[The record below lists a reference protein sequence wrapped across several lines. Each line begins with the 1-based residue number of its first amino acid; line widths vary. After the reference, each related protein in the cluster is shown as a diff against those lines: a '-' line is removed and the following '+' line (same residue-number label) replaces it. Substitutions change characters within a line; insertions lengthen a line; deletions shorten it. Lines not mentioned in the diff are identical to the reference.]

1 MSNRVGKIDGQRIIT
16 YALVIGGGYYFI
28 IRPLM
33 VKLGILPSPQQVA
46 QEAASTQNISDY
58 INASLA
64 KQQPTKSKGEW
75 QIIANNI
82 YNDLKQSGVADN
94 KSDAG
99 YQVARV
105 QNDADFA
112 LLYDTFG
119 SRQEYFFGIPT
130 GGMQD
135 LVQFI
140 NGNLSTSDIAVIND
154 NYSRKGIKFR
164 F

>member
-1 MSNRVGKIDGQRIIT
+1 MARVGKDGQQIIT
-16 YALVIGGGYYFI
+16 YSLVAAGAYFFI
-28 IRPLM
+28 IKPVL
-33 VKLGILPSPQQVA
+33 VKLGIMKSA
-46 QEAASTQNISDY
+46 QELQQEASQQQNISDY
-58 INASLA
+58 IDQSLS
-64 KQQPTKSKGEW
+64 KQLPTKSKGEW

-82 YNDLKQSGVADN
+82 YNDLKFSGASDN
-94 KSDAG
+94 KTDAG

-119 SRQEYFFGIPT
+119 QRQEYFFGLPT
-130 GGMQD
+130 GGLQD

-140 NGNLSTSDIAVIND
+140 HGNLDKTSISIIND
-154 NYSRKGIKFR
+154 NYTRKGIKFR

>member
-1 MSNRVGKIDGQRIIT
+1 MARVGKDGQQIIT
-16 YALVIGGGYYFI
+16 YGLVAAGAYFFI
-28 IRPLM
+28 IKPVL
-33 VKLGILPSPQQVA
+33 VKLGIVKSA
-46 QEAASTQNISDY
+46 QELQQEASQQQNIQDY
-58 INASLA
+58 VSQSLA
-64 KQQPTKSKGEW
+64 TQLPTKSKGEW

-82 YNDLKQSGVADN
+82 YNDLKFSGASDN

-119 SRQEYFFGIPT
+119 QRQEYFFGIAT
-130 GGMQD
+130 GGLQD

-140 NGNLSTSDIAVIND
+140 HGNLNKADIAKIND
-154 NYSRKGIKFR
+154 NYTRKGMKFR